1 MRCPEC
7 GEGGRFITHHP
18 HCSQTSDT
26 IRIAHDRHVGEF
38 VANWRKKKMTD
49 HVGTNQQP
57 SRSIANGSLPTASEA
72 RKAIPITTGCLDY
85 FPLALAYVA
94 KISYAGNKKHNP
106 GQPLHWNRNKSTDHA
121 DCIGRH
127 LVERGTVDP
136 EDKLLHD
143 GKLAW
148 RSLANLQEFLEAEI
162 KAGRDP
168 FA

>member
-1 MRCPEC
+1 
-7 GEGGRFITHHP
+7 
-18 HCSQTSDT
+18 
-26 IRIAHDRHVGEF
+26 
-38 VANWRKKKMTD
+38 MTQ

-57 SRSIANGSLPTASEA
+57 SRSIANGSLPTASAA
-72 RKAIPITTGCLDY
+72 RKGIPITTGCFDY

-94 KISYAGNKKHNP
+94 KISYSGDKKHNP
-106 GQPLHWNRNKSTDHA
+106 NNPGPLCWNRSKSTDHA

-127 LVERGTVDP
+127 LVERGTIDP

-148 RSLANLQEFLEAEI
+148 RSLANLQEFLEREI